1 MLDKLMKKTDAES
14 FLLKIMTVKWL
25 LTSLMIIAYFDMYLI
40 FRLDTSIKTVLFE
53 WSKNSIGWYYIL
65 ESLILFSL
73 ILTIAFPAIR
83 IFFLFVIGEFG
94 LDLSDKEFNSN
105 NKPLLDLKESKDK
118 AIKENNLTL
127 WLDCSEKEKEKKS
140 VSQNISLL
148 GVAAWGI
155 LAFSLLPFLLGKTS
169 QQLPILIDIICTM
182 HTYVDNNFIIYSF
195 YVLIGFPFFILLVKS
210 VLIRNET

>member
-83 IFFLFVIGEFG
+83 IFFLFVIGKFG

-155 LAFSLLPFLLGKTS
+155 LAFSLLPFLLGKNHNS
-169 QQLPILIDIICTM
+169 CP
-182 HTYVDNNFIIYSF
+182 Y
-195 YVLIGFPFFILLVKS
+195 
-210 VLIRNET
+210 